1 MRKKCILALML
12 AAMLVLSGC
21 ALVTVDEAADNARVI
36 LDVDGETVNKAVF
49 HNMVEYQ
56 LYQNQQMNSYYQM
69 LGLTGSFSTDENTVA
84 QEVLASYTNSLV
96 AKHKAAELGFDQ
108 MTEEENQ
115 EIQETAEKNYEEL
128 LTEIKDHYLADSA
141 SLDEAELRQKA
152 MEYANENGMSTLENY
167 LDSAKIE
174 KSVEKL
180 RADTVKDVTYTQEEL
195 QAKLDEEAA
204 ANKTTFESNPDYY
217 GYYLN
222 NGTPVYYNAPGYRM
236 VKQVLVKFNEE
247 DNTALTE
254 KNTEL
259 SQAKTALNDAQS
271 ALTEA
276 AEDADKTALQAA
288 VDEAQA
294 KLDEVQAAYDALKE
308 TAYANIQAKAE
319 EIYQKAIAEGADF
332 DALVAEFNEDTGM
345 PAAGYAVREGYS
357 FFVASFVDA
366 AMALE
371 KVGDVSEPVK
381 SDYGFHIIQYSADI
395 TEGTVALDTVSDTLG
410 AELLSEKQDQAYA
423 DALAAWVSEAKV
435 ESHLEKLH

>member
-21 ALVTVDEAADNARVI
+21 ALVTVDEAADKARVI

-108 MTEEENQ
+108 MTAEENQ

-236 VKQVLVKFNEE
+236 VKQVLVKFTEE

-308 TAYANIQAKAE
+308 TAYANIQAKAD

-395 TEGTVALDTVSDTLG
+395 TEGTVALETVSDTLG

>member
-236 VKQVLVKFNEE
+236 VKQVLVKFTEE

-308 TAYANIQAKAE
+308 TAYANIQAKAD

-395 TEGTVALDTVSDTLG
+395 TEGTVALETVSDTLG

>member
-236 VKQVLVKFNEE
+236 VKQVLVKFTEE

-308 TAYANIQAKAE
+308 TAYANIQAKAD

-395 TEGTVALDTVSDTLG
+395 TEGTVALETVSDTLG

-423 DALAAWVSEAKV
+423 DALAAGVSEAKV

>member
-236 VKQVLVKFNEE
+236 VKQVLVKFTEE

-294 KLDEVQAAYDALKE
+294 KLDEVQAAYDVLKE
-308 TAYANIQAKAE
+308 TAYANIQAKAD

>member
-294 KLDEVQAAYDALKE
+294 KLDEVQAVYDALKE
-308 TAYANIQAKAE
+308 TAYANIQAKAD

-381 SDYGFHIIQYSADI
+381 SDYGFHIIQYSTDI

>member
-56 LYQNQQMNSYYQM
+56 LYQNQQMNSYYQL

-141 SLDEAELRQKA
+141 SLDETELRQKA
-152 MEYANENGMSTLENY
+152 IEYANENGMSTLENY

-180 RADTVKDVTYTQEEL
+180 RTDTVKDVTYTQEEL

-308 TAYANIQAKAE
+308 TAYANIQAKAD

-357 FFVASFVDA
+357 FFVTSFVDA

>member
-167 LDSAKIE
+167 LESAKIE

-308 TAYANIQAKAE
+308 TAYANIQAKAD

>member
-141 SLDEAELRQKA
+141 SLNEAELRQKA

-308 TAYANIQAKAE
+308 TAYANIQAKAD

-357 FFVASFVDA
+357 FFVTSFVDA

-395 TEGTVALDTVSDTLG
+395 TEGTVALETVSDTLG

>member
-49 HNMVEYQ
+49 HSMVEYQ

-236 VKQVLVKFNEE
+236 VKQVLVKFTEE

-308 TAYANIQAKAE
+308 TAYANIQAKAD

-395 TEGTVALDTVSDTLG
+395 TEGTVALETVSDTLG

>member
-56 LYQNQQMNSYYQM
+56 LYQNQQMNSYYQL

-152 MEYANENGMSTLENY
+152 IEYANENGMSTLENY

-308 TAYANIQAKAE
+308 TAYANIQAKAD

-357 FFVASFVDA
+357 FFVTSFVDA

>member
-84 QEVLASYTNSLV
+84 QEVLTSYTNSLV

-236 VKQVLVKFNEE
+236 VKQVLVKFTEE

-308 TAYANIQAKAE
+308 TAYANIQAKAD

-395 TEGTVALDTVSDTLG
+395 TEGTVALETVSDTLG

>member
-12 AAMLVLSGC
+12 AGMLVLSGC

-236 VKQVLVKFNEE
+236 VKQVLVKFTEE

-271 ALTEA
+271 APTEA

-308 TAYANIQAKAE
+308 TAYANIQAKAD

>member
-152 MEYANENGMSTLENY
+152 IEYANENGMSTLENY

-236 VKQVLVKFNEE
+236 VKQVLVKFTEE

-308 TAYANIQAKAE
+308 TAYANIQAKAD

-357 FFVASFVDA
+357 FFVTSFVDA

>member
-128 LTEIKDHYLADSA
+128 LTEIKEHYLADSA

-308 TAYANIQAKAE
+308 TAYANIQAKAD

-357 FFVASFVDA
+357 FFVTSFVDA

>member
-21 ALVTVDEAADNARVI
+21 ALVTVDEAADSARVI

-180 RADTVKDVTYTQEEL
+180 RADTVKAVTYTQEEL

-236 VKQVLVKFNEE
+236 VKQVLVKFTEE

-308 TAYANIQAKAE
+308 TAYANIQAKAD

-395 TEGTVALDTVSDTLG
+395 TEGTVALETVSDTLG

>member
-21 ALVTVDEAADNARVI
+21 ALVTVDEAADSARVI

-236 VKQVLVKFNEE
+236 VKQVLVKFTEE

-308 TAYANIQAKAE
+308 TAYANIQAKAD

-357 FFVASFVDA
+357 FFVTSFVDA

-395 TEGTVALDTVSDTLG
+395 TEGTVALETVSDTLG